1 MLAHQAAGLHHY
13 IGTGNPTFPF
23 FRVYPIFSIF
33 RVVDKG
39 VGDREEGVM
48 WFCLFFKGGRGD
60 VSRPIQKLCFE
71 DNFYFLILKP
81 FLNTLVVT

>member
-1 MLAHQAAGLHHY
+1 MQEGGEAEVHRVHHY

-48 WFCLFFKGGRGD
+48 WFCLFFKGGGGM
-60 VSRPIQKLCFE
+60 
-71 DNFYFLILKP
+71 FLGRSKSCVLRTI
-81 FLNTLVVT
+81 FIF